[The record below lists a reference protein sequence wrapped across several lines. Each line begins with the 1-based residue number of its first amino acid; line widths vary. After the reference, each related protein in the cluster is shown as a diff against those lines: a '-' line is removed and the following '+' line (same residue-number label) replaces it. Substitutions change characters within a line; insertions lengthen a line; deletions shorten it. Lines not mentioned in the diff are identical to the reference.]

1 MTGSRGF
8 PTCAF
13 VAALAL
19 ACAGPAFG
27 CVNTFKSNIQHYKAQ
42 GDTAAVAGVIAELQ
56 TAYKEKPTL
65 ENSND
70 LAVGWLL
77 TGKLD
82 DAIKLLEETDK
93 KYPGSAKVAANLG
106 TALELKGND
115 EEALE
120 WIREGVTR
128 DADEH
133 QGSEWLHA
141 RILAAKIALRKDPA
155 WLAKNR
161 VVDLEFGTGDVP
173 VAPEILPIEKGRVKG
188 ADQLVR
194 QIEYQLAERIRFVR
208 PPDPVVGDLYASAAD
223 LAIAGGVSPLDDPES
238 LFTPD
243 RYYEQALTYGAPRAD
258 LIRRRLAKYLADL
271 AAMPPRP
278 RNAAAGSEDAVQDY
292 PAVNKR
298 FAPPPKR
305 SYTLLIWLGAGTAVT
320 LVLVFVG
327 WLVDRHRRKQAELNP
342 PPPLPD
348 VD

>member
-8 PTCAF
+8 PTRAI

-19 ACAGPAFG
+19 ACAGPAFA
-27 CVNTFKSNIQHYKAQ
+27 CINTFKSNIQHYKSQ

-56 TAYKEKPTL
+56 TSYNQKPTL

-70 LAVGWLL
+70 LAVGLLL

-82 DAIKLLEETDK
+82 DAITLLEETDK
-93 KYPGSAKVAANLG
+93 KFPGNAKVAANLG

-115 EEALE
+115 EEALK

-133 QGSEWLHA
+133 HGSEWLHA
-141 RILAAKIALRKDPA
+141 RILGAKIALEKDPT

-161 VVDLEFGTGDVP
+161 VLDLDFGTGEVP
-173 VAPEILPIEKGRVKG
+173 VAPAILPIEKGRVKG
-188 ADQLVR
+188 ADQLVQ
-194 QIEYQLAERIRFVR
+194 QIEYQLAERTRFVR
-208 PPDPVVGDLYASAAD
+208 PPDPIVGDLYASAAD
-223 LAIAGGVSPLDDPES
+223 LAIAGAVSVLDDPNSVFSPE
-238 LFTPD
+238 

-258 LIRRRLAKYLADL
+258 LIRKRLARYQADV
-271 AAMPPRP
+271 AAMPPP
-278 RNAAAGSEDAVQDY
+278 PPTAVAGSGDAVQDY
-292 PAVNKR
+292 PVVNR
-298 FAPPPKR
+298 FAPQPKR